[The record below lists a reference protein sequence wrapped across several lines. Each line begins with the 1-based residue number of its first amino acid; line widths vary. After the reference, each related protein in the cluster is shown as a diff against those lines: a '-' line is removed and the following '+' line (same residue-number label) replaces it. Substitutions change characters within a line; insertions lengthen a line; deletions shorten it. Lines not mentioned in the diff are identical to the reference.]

1 MLHFKCVFMQRF
13 KEFEK
18 IRNSVSST
26 KVVKT
31 VRKYLHFFLILKQ
44 FELKILLR
52 ILKVCVFV
60 YLFFRSD
67 AKINQNFNE
76 LMLWFEIKWW
86 VNVMEKF
93 TKIFINFLCILL
105 NHFWSVTEVLA
116 VIRFSIHWWY
126 VTAEELLPSDT
137 IHLLTLKHALN

>member
-76 LMLWFEIKWW
+76 LML
-86 VNVMEKF
+86 
-93 TKIFINFLCILL
+93 
-105 NHFWSVTEVLA
+105 
-116 VIRFSIHWWY
+116 
-126 VTAEELLPSDT
+126 
-137 IHLLTLKHALN
+137 